1 MPKTYKLAI
10 LIFVLLFVFG
20 IVSFLVSSL
29 FCYFYDFSNSVQSPS
44 VLHRKRIIGYVS
56 SDEGSEITIKQLE
69 KLTHVIFAFILVHKD
84 GTIKFKYGTKDGFFD
99 MKRKSME
106 LNRGLKV
113 MVSIGGYESSPL
125 FSDVLVKKKKK
136 LIASIALL
144 VKKFD
149 LDGVDIFW
157 NWPSITDQSN
167 YLIFIRE
174 LRKKLT
180 NLKDENGR
188 SNEYVISVI
197 APSSSSH
204 SEYPY
209 KWTEILENVDFIN
222 VITFEY
228 FYEANK
234 IGPHSPLY
242 GGSFGNVDDTL
253 KYLICRTRTP
263 NKLNMVVSFNGIYWG
278 NTTLPFDD
286 KGVWIPD
293 DSAQGPYSYG
303 WKQFAR
309 MSHGFD
315 QNDFE
320 WNEETRTPYI
330 WKADTQQFLTFENE
344 KSLTEK
350 MNYAVAHNIGGVAM
364 YTIDDD
370 DEENTLLN
378 VVVTNLPSLK
388 KSGGETKYN
397 CTR

>member
-1 MPKTYKLAI
+1 M
-10 LIFVLLFVFG
+10 
-20 IVSFLVSSL
+20 
-29 FCYFYDFSNSVQSPS
+29 
-44 VLHRKRIIGYVS
+44 
-56 SDEGSEITIKQLE
+56 
-69 KLTHVIFAFILVHKD
+69 
-84 GTIKFKYGTKDGFFD
+84 
-99 MKRKSME
+99 
-106 LNRGLKV
+106 
-113 MVSIGGYESSPL
+113 
-125 FSDVLVKKKKK
+125 
-136 LIASIALL
+136 
-144 VKKFD
+144 
-149 LDGVDIFW
+149 
-157 NWPSITDQSN
+157 
-167 YLIFIRE
+167 
-174 LRKKLT
+174 
-180 NLKDENGR
+180 KDENGR